1 LPTRRRVAE
10 LLGRAD
16 GPLDLCARCATVYQQ
31 AHPDTL

>member
-16 GPLDLCARCATVYQQ
+16 GPLDLFARCATLYHQ
-31 AHPDTL
+31 ADPDTF